1 MDFIPPR
8 ACSDFNFW
16 FVFWLFFGGGYHQGH
31 LESRD
36 CREVQIR
43 VGELMPLPANPCP
56 HSPIVDLCVWFP
68 GVSASGRDP
77 NHFCLFCLGGGHRRA
92 HLRDRSANHPGV
104 RQNLRSES
112 GGQSPWLPAPP
123 YLDALLQPNQIH
135 ACALWF
141 FSCPWSQVCMLSDFS
156 VVHACT
162 VSIG

>member
-92 HLRDRSANHPGV
+92 HLRDPSANHPGGSAEPQIWI
-104 RQNLRSES
+104 RWAIPPGSQHPPTWMPYSNPTKFMHALCDFLAAHDLRS
-112 GGQSPWLPAPP
+112 
-123 YLDALLQPNQIH
+123 
-135 ACALWF
+135 ACSLIFLWF
-141 FSCPWSQVCMLSDFS
+141 M
-156 VVHACT
+156 HAQCL
-162 VSIG
+162 